1 MYSDYLLPQ
10 DIGAQL
16 EEKLGGKNKLW
27 YYYTYTSTNKKF
39 SNKNCG
45 IKLNDM
51 WFLQTQLELPAV
63 NSSHFH

>member
-10 DIGAQL
+10 DIGAYL
-16 EEKLGGKNKLW
+16 EKNQGAKTN
-27 YYYTYTSTNKKF
+27 YSTTTHTNKKF